1 MKKNLI
7 NILIVF
13 ELIVLLFIYIYNF
26 NAFTSNQ
33 TNLEKMREDNIQFCL
48 DNDYIGTEYENYCVK
63 VLSGQKH
70 KVDFFTTFS
79 DTFVLTFNQYTYFLF
94 FLITI
99 PTLLFICRYL
109 KNKVIM
115 NDLSRQSFNKIKIKL
130 FKNSYKTTIILPIL
144 FLIAIVICYLYTKS
158 FDATYSLVNGTTI
171 WKEYTLTHP
180 YIFIILYFSNIII
193 HSLIY
198 INISLCIARKQHNF
212 FPALILSFLCFI
224 GIESILEILF
234 GGIICTS
241 LLNVNYGILFNI
253 MNLFSF
259 NDICGIISPL
269 IIPMIVMIVTF
280 IVLHLMYKDK
290 ERLIIDIEKNE
301 QKE

>member
-1 MKKNLI
+1 MKKGLT

-13 ELIVLLFIYIYNF
+13 SIIFLCFIYIYNF
-26 NAFTSNQ
+26 NKFTSNQ
-33 TNLEKMREDNIQFCL
+33 RKLEMMKENGIQFCL
-48 DNDYIGTEYENYCVK
+48 ENDYIGSEYENYCK
-63 VLSGQKH
+63 EILMEEEH
-70 KVDFFTTFS
+70 KIDFFTIFS
-79 DTFVLTFNQYTYFLF
+79 DTFVLTFNQYTYFSF

-99 PTLLFICRYL
+99 PTLIFICRYF
-109 KNKVIM
+109 KNKIII
-115 NDLSRQSFNKIKIKL
+115 NDLSRQSFKKIKNKL
-130 FKNSYKTTIILPIL
+130 FKNAYKTIIILPTIL
-144 FLIAIVICYLYTKS
+144 LIAILSCYMYTKT
-158 FDATYSLVNGTTI
+158 FDATYSITNGTTI
-171 WKEYTLTHP
+171 WNEYTLTHP
-180 YIFIILYFSNIII
+180 YIFLILYFLNIII

-198 INISLCIARKQHNF
+198 INIALCIARKQHNF

-259 NDICGIISPL
+259 NDIYGILSPL
-269 IIPMIVMIVTF
+269 IIPIIVAIITF
-280 IVLHLMYKDK
+280 VVLYIMYKDK
-290 ERLIIDIEKNE
+290 EQLIIDIEKNE